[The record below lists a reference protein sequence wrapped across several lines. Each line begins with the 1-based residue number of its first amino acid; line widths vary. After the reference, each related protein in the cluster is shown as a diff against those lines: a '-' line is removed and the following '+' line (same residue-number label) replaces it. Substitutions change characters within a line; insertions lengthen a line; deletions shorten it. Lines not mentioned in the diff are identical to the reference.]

1 MEMNKK
7 DDNVTSLDDKLRDN
21 YLALCLAIL
30 GRRENGEVYTV
41 NEVVKIMGL

>member
-7 DDNVTSLDDKLRDN
+7 DNSVISLDDKLRDN

-30 GRRENGEVYTV
+30 GRKENDEVYTV
-41 NEVVKIMGL
+41 SEVMKIMGL

>member
-7 DDNVTSLDDKLRDN
+7 DNNVISLDDKLRDN

-30 GRRENGEVYTV
+30 GRKESDEVYTV

>member
-7 DDNVTSLDDKLRDN
+7 DNDVISLDDKLRDN

-30 GRRENGEVYTV
+30 GRRENDEVYTV

>member
-7 DDNVTSLDDKLRDN
+7 DNNVISLDDKLRDN
-21 YLALCLAIL
+21 YLALCLVIL
-30 GRRENGEVYTV
+30 GKKENDEVYTV